1 MYQKNK
7 KLDNPVLYSL
17 NEVHQDKAIAFDGVK
32 FYAPAYC
39 AFGGVIDSLVTAK
52 DLSAYAQ
59 LSRDFYIVGEPPVFD
74 SSMRIVKEL
83 VCLQMVLERP
93 IDLIPQE
100 DIIALETKDQKQA
113 LYALV
118 NKVQPGY
125 FKQETSTLGRYIGIY
140 QDQQLVAVSGERM
153 KMNDFTEISAIVTHP
168 DYTGRGYA
176 KQLIK
181 SITKSVFDEG
191 KTPYLHVVA
200 SNLSAINLYEYLG
213 FRTRRKI
220 SFWKLA
226 KI

>member
-1 MYQKNK
+1 MCQKNK

-17 NEVHQDKAIAFDGVK
+17 SEVHQDKAIAFEGVK

-39 AFGGVIDSLVTAK
+39 AFGGVIDPLVTAK
-52 DLSAYAQ
+52 ALSAYAQ
-59 LSRDFYIVGEPPVFD
+59 LSDDFYIVGAPPVFD
-74 SSMRIVKEL
+74 SSLRIVKEL
-83 VCLQMVLERP
+83 VCLQMVLESP

-100 DIIALETKDQKQA
+100 DIIPLETKDQKQA
-113 LYALV
+113 LYTLV

-153 KMNDFTEISAIVTHP
+153 KMNGFTEISAIVTHP

-181 SITKSVFDEG
+181 SITQSVFDEG
-191 KTPYLHVVA
+191 KIPYLHVVT
-200 SNLSAINLYEYLG
+200 SNFTAINLYENLG